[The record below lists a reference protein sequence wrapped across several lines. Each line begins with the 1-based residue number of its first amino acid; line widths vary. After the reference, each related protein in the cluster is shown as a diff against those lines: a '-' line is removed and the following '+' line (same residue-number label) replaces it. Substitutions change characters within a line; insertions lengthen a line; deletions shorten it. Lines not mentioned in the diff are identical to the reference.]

1 MRLVLISRLPIYG
14 LNSRSASIKVA
25 ACNTDI
31 TVFEFRSSDFAKI
44 LVTNTQMIISQSWKN
59 KPKHLASKQIFSQE
73 FYQNRRRKADKNPEN
88 QRKVDLSV
96 PAFIIGIIGIIFMTG
111 FVTLMIKYVNLEF
124 LERKQL
130 K

>member
-1 MRLVLISRLPIYG
+1 M
-14 LNSRSASIKVA
+14 
-25 ACNTDI
+25 
-31 TVFEFRSSDFAKI
+31 

>member
-1 MRLVLISRLPIYG
+1 
-14 LNSRSASIKVA
+14 
-25 ACNTDI
+25 
-31 TVFEFRSSDFAKI
+31 
-44 LVTNTQMIISQSWKN
+44 MIISQSWKN

-73 FYQNRRRKADKNPEN
+73 FYQNRRRKTDKNPEN